1 MAYGELYRFVFDA
14 ANGPE
19 VTISVAKKDYTG
31 AVYRRAVGGS
41 ATLRR
46 ERSGCILGSSLAWS
60 AECLSEDEFAEL
72 YTSDPTLYLVSLLF
86 SGTEVWRGFVTPELY
101 SSPWVDAP
109 YDVTLTATDNLAE
122 LKNSTFKATGDIQ
135 VELLIISLLERTG
148 ISTPSAPEPEM
159 AYISSMKG
167 DRKHI
172 PSLTVNVDHLAGN
185 TCYDVLNSVLESLH
199 AVLYLDFAAESWVV
213 MRETD
218 VSAANVGFLTFGKL
232 DGMSD
237 LSANGSLAM
246 EIVPARKELTVSEEI
261 HAANVAKAFN
271 SSNVHTTGGTPK
283 WEESDYGA
291 AVRLTTVPPSQ
302 LSGTPESIDSV
313 AGVLFTSL
321 AAGRRYTLTFKAR
334 NTGFF
339 VGKTLLQ
346 WGLIIIGQNGSVS
359 RNIYFDTNGG
369 YSTSYPGSDYPND
382 TELTPEIAEYSF
394 SFVIPQKVG
403 AAGFTPSRGSFS
415 ARCMRKGDGSS
426 VWTAEAWLADVRLQ
440 VADFPDGLSTR
451 VVLDN
456 DARTEADGVALE
468 FGNDIASGRQNVI
481 RETKFISGAI
491 VTEQDFNT
499 FMAIDNA
506 LSVALPRLR
515 LSGVMFFKKPTWR
528 LPKFV
533 RTTHL
538 SADNLDYIV
547 EEYNFNLVTGDI
559 DISMISLPAAALAYK
574 EIKTTSDYKEIPSG
588 SSTSGASGASGTQ
601 GPQGEPGPKG
611 DKGEKGDKGDPGP
624 KGKSA
629 YEVAVDT
636 GYVGSESEWVESLQ
650 GEPGRPGPQGNPG
663 IPGESAYERA
673 VDAGFIGDEAAWL
686 ESLKGAPG
694 PAAGFATPTAD
705 AFYIAGGEPSAEVTA
720 SGPDTAKKFAF
731 RFGIPKASEVVDSQ
745 ARLRVRP
752 ILDINRGY
760 AEDDVE
766 INSLHVRH
774 PALSSDKYEAVLMV
788 YRRMNKRR
796 RYFYDGT
803 STKPVRLARKGWF
816 AALGDK
822 KITDHAAFTVA
833 GFNGGQGVVMGLAE
847 LRDFIVKRFM
857 TDNAHTKAQLWTR
870 NYAQWA
876 AESNVSRGFGST
888 HAARKKF
895 GIAVR
900 WVNPAFT
907 ALVDNTKPLSPTTM
921 ELTDS
926 NGNAVPRYI
935 YSDVAPLTVE
945 LQDKKDPSTGQQ
957 MKRASMWFGVSG

>member
-72 YTSDPTLYLVSLLF
+72 YTSDPTLYRVSLLF
-86 SGTEVWRGFVTPELY
+86 SGTTVWQGFITPELY
-101 SSPWVDAP
+101 SSPWVDTP

-135 VELLIISLLERTG
+135 VEWLIRDLLEITG
-148 ISTPSAPEPEM
+148 LSISSAQDMEV

-167 DRKHI
+167 DRKHLS
-172 PSLTVNVDHLAGN
+172 SLTVNVDHLAGE

-199 AVLYLDFAAESWVV
+199 AVLYLDYATESWVV

-218 VSAANVGFLTFGKL
+218 VSGANVGFLTFGKL
-232 DGMSD
+232 DGLSD
-237 LSANGSLAM
+237 LAANGSLAM

-271 SSNVHTTGGTPK
+271 SSNVQTTGGTPK

-346 WGLIIIGQNGSVS
+346 WGLIITGQNGSIS
-359 RNIYFDTNGG
+359 RAIYFDTNGG
-369 YSTSYPGSDYPND
+369 YSASYPGSDYPND

-403 AAGFTPSRGSFS
+403 SAGFTPSQGSFS

-426 VWTAEAWLADVRLQ
+426 VWTADAWLADVRLQ

-481 RETKFISGAI
+481 RETKFISDAI

-533 RTTHL
+533 RTTHV
-538 SADNLDYIV
+538 SADNLAYIV

-574 EIKTTSDYKEIPSG
+574 EIKTTSDKRIPSG
-588 SSTSGASGASGTQ
+588 SSTSGAASGSQ

-611 DKGEKGDKGDPGP
+611 DKGEKGDKGDTGPQGEVGATGPQGPQGVRGAIGPQGPQGP
-624 KGKSA
+624 KG
-629 YEVAVDT
+629 D
-636 GYVGSESEWVESLQ
+636 
-650 GEPGRPGPQGNPG
+650 PG
-663 IPGESAYERA
+663 A
-673 VDAGFIGDEAAWL
+673 
-686 ESLKGAPG
+686 
-694 PAAGFATPTAD
+694 AAGFAAPTAE
-705 AFYIAGGEPSAEVTA
+705 AFYIAGGDPTAEVTA

-731 RFGIPKASEVVDSQ
+731 KFWIPKASEVIDSQ

-752 ILDINRGY
+752 VLRISRGY
-760 AEDDVE
+760 TAEDIERNVLS
-766 INSLHVRH
+766 IKH

-822 KITDHAAFTVA
+822 KTTDHAAFTRA
-833 GFNGGQGVVMGLAE
+833 GSKGAEGVNMGLSE
-847 LRDFIVKRFM
+847 LREFIIKRFM
-857 TDNAHTKAQLWTR
+857 TDNAHTKAELWAR

-876 AESNVSRGFGST
+876 AESNISRGFSSA
-888 HAARKKF
+888 HDARKTF

-900 WVNPAFT
+900 YVNPSFT
-907 ALVDNTKPLSPTTM
+907 ALVDPAKPLSPTTM
-921 ELTDS
+921 ELIDKD
-926 NGNAVPRYI
+926 GNEVPRYI

-945 LQDKKDPSTGQQ
+945 LQDKKDPSTGLWL
-957 MKRASMWFGVSG
+957 KRASMWFGMSG

>member
-19 VTISVAKKDYTG
+19 VTISVAKKGYYGT
-31 AVYRRAVGGS
+31 VYRRAVGGS

-46 ERSGCILGSSLAWS
+46 ERSGCILGSSLEWS
-60 AECLSEDEFAEL
+60 AECLSQDEYAEL

-86 SGTEVWRGFVTPELY
+86 SDTEVWRGFVTPELY

-122 LKNSTFKATGDIQ
+122 LKNSTFEATGDIQ
-135 VELLIISLLERTG
+135 VGLLIISLLEKTG
-148 ISTPSAPEPEM
+148 ISMPSAQEPEM

-167 DRKHI
+167 DGKHI
-172 PSLTVNVDHLAGN
+172 SSLTVNVDHLAGD

-218 VSAANVGFLTFGKL
+218 VSSANVGFLTFGKL
-232 DGMSD
+232 DGLSD

-246 EIVPARKELTVSEEI
+246 EIVPARKELTVSEEV
-261 HAANVAKAFN
+261 HAANLAKAFN
-271 SSNVHTTGGTPK
+271 SSNVQTTGGTPK

-313 AGVLFTSL
+313 TGVLFTSL
-321 AAGRRYTLTFKAR
+321 AAGIRYTLTFKAR

-346 WGLIIIGQNGSVS
+346 WGLIIRGQNGSVS
-359 RNIYFDTNGG
+359 RAIYFDANGG
-369 YSTSYPGSDYPND
+369 YSASYPGSDYPND
-382 TELTPEIAEYSF
+382 TELTPEIAEYSL

-403 AAGFTPSRGSFS
+403 SAGFTPSQGSFS

-426 VWTAEAWLADVRLQ
+426 VWRAEAWLADVRLQ

-451 VVLDN
+451 VILDN

-481 RETKFISGAI
+481 RETKFISDAI

-533 RTTHL
+533 RTTHV
-538 SADNLDYIV
+538 SADNLAYIV
-547 EEYNFNLVTGDI
+547 EEYSFNLVTGDI

-574 EIKTTSDYKEIPSG
+574 EIKTTSDYKQIPSG

-624 KGKSA
+624 KGDKG
-629 YEVAVDT
+629 DT
-636 GYVGSESEWVESLQ
+636 GQ
-650 GEPGRPGPQGNPG
+650 KGEIGATGPQGPQGVRGAIGPQGPQGPKGDPG
-663 IPGESAYERA
+663 A
-673 VDAGFIGDEAAWL
+673 
-686 ESLKGAPG
+686 
-694 PAAGFATPTAD
+694 AAGFATPTAE
-705 AFYIAGGEPSAEVTA
+705 AFYIAGGDPTAEVSA

-731 RFGIPKASEVVDSQ
+731 KFWIPKASEVIDSQ
-745 ARLRVRP
+745 ARLHVRP
-752 ILDINRGY
+752 VLKIVRGLH
-760 AEDDVE
+760 EDVE
-766 INSLHVRH
+766 INSLLVRH

-788 YRRMNKRR
+788 YRRMNKRKT
-796 RYFYDGT
+796 GISQAIGHPT
-803 STKPVRLARKGWF
+803 IRLSRKGWF
-816 AALGDK
+816 VALGDK
-822 KITDHAAFTVA
+822 KITDHAAFTSA
-833 GFNGGQGVVMGLAE
+833 GFNGAQRVIMGLAD

-857 TDNAHTKAQLWTR
+857 TDNAHTKAELWTR

-876 AESNVSRGFGST
+876 AESNVRRGFDG
-888 HAARKKF
+888 AYKARKTF

-900 WVNPAFT
+900 YVNPAFT
-907 ALVDNTKPLSPTTM
+907 ALVDQTKPLSPTTM
-921 ELTDS
+921 ELTNTD
-926 NGNAVPRYI
+926 GVKVPRYI
-935 YSDVAPLTVE
+935 YSDVTPLTVE
-945 LQDKKDPSTGQQ
+945 LQNKGEAR
-957 MKRASMWFGVSG
+957 RASMWFGVSG

>member
-19 VTISVAKKDYTG
+19 VTISVAKRDYTG

-72 YTSDPTLYLVSLLF
+72 YTSDPTLYSVSLLF

-135 VELLIISLLERTG
+135 VEWLIRDLLEITRLS
-148 ISTPSAPEPEM
+148 IPSAQDVEV

-167 DRKHI
+167 DRKHLS
-172 PSLTVNVDHLAGN
+172 SLTVNVDHLAGE

-199 AVLYLDFAAESWVV
+199 AVLYLDYAAESWVV

-218 VSAANVGFLTFGKL
+218 VSGANVGFLTFGKL
-232 DGMSD
+232 DGLSD
-237 LSANGSLAM
+237 LAAKGSLAM

-346 WGLIIIGQNGSVS
+346 WGLIITGQNGSVS
-359 RNIYFDTNGG
+359 RQIYFDTNGG
-369 YSTSYPGSDYPND
+369 YSASYPGSDYPND

-403 AAGFTPSRGSFS
+403 SAGFTPSRGSFS

-481 RETKFISGAI
+481 RETEFISDAI
-491 VTEQDFNT
+491 VPEQDFNT

-533 RTTHL
+533 RTTHV

-574 EIKTTSDYKEIPSG
+574 EIKTTSDYKQIPSG
-588 SSTSGASGASGTQ
+588 SSTSGASSGTQ
-601 GPQGEPGPKG
+601 GPQGDPGPKG

-624 KGKSA
+624 KGDKG
-629 YEVAVDT
+629 DT
-636 GYVGSESEWVESLQ
+636 GQ
-650 GEPGRPGPQGNPG
+650 KGEIGATGPQGPQG
-663 IPGESAYERA
+663 VRGAIGPQGPQ
-673 VDAGFIGDEAAWL
+673 GPIGDP
-686 ESLKGAPG
+686 GA
-694 PAAGFATPTAD
+694 AAGFATPTAE
-705 AFYIAGGEPSAEVTA
+705 AFFIAGGDPSAEVTA

-731 RFGIPKASEVVDSQ
+731 RFGIPKASEVIDSQ

-752 ILDINRGY
+752 VLRVVRGY
-760 AEDDVE
+760 TEDVE
-766 INSLHVRH
+766 INSLSVRH

-788 YRRMNKRR
+788 YRRLNKRKTGISQ
-796 RYFYDGT
+796 DIGNPT
-803 STKPVRLARKGWF
+803 IRLARKGWF

-833 GFNGGQGVVMGLAE
+833 GFNGAQGVVMKISE

-857 TDNAHTKAQLWTR
+857 TDNAHTKAELWTR

-876 AESNVSRGFGST
+876 AENNILRGFGSN

-900 WVNPAFT
+900 WINPAFT
-907 ALVDNTKPLSPTTM
+907 ALVDPTKPLAPTTM
-921 ELTDS
+921 ELIDS
-926 NGNAVPRYI
+926 KGNAVPRYI
-935 YSDVAPLTVE
+935 YSDVAPLTVD
-945 LQDKKDPSTGQQ
+945 LQSKKDPDTGQE
-957 MKRASMWFGVSG
+957 MKRSKMCFGVAE

>member
-1 MAYGELYRFVFDA
+1 MAYGEFYRFVFDA

-72 YTSDPTLYLVSLLF
+72 YTSDPTLYRVSLLF
-86 SGTEVWRGFVTPELY
+86 SGTTVWQGFITPELY
-101 SSPWVDAP
+101 SSPWVDTP

-135 VELLIISLLERTG
+135 VEWLIRDLLEITG
-148 ISTPSAPEPEM
+148 LSISSAQDMEV

-167 DRKHI
+167 DRKHLS
-172 PSLTVNVDHLAGN
+172 SLTVNVDHLAGE

-199 AVLYLDFAAESWVV
+199 AVLYLDYATESWVV

-218 VSAANVGFLTFGKL
+218 VSGANVGFLTFGKL
-232 DGMSD
+232 DGLSD
-237 LSANGSLAM
+237 LAANGSLAM

-271 SSNVHTTGGTPK
+271 SSNVQTTGGTPK

-346 WGLIIIGQNGSVS
+346 WGLIITGQNGSVS
-359 RNIYFDTNGG
+359 RQIYFDTNGG
-369 YSTSYPGSDYPND
+369 YSASYPGSDYPND

-481 RETKFISGAI
+481 RETEFISDAI
-491 VTEQDFNT
+491 VPEQDFNT

-528 LPKFV
+528 LPKFI
-533 RTTHL
+533 RTTHV

-547 EEYNFNLVTGDI
+547 EEYNFNLLTGDI

-574 EIKTTSDYKEIPSG
+574 EIKTTSDYKQIPSG
-588 SSTSGASGASGTQ
+588 SSTSGAASGTQ

-624 KGKSA
+624 KGDKG
-629 YEVAVDT
+629 DT
-636 GYVGSESEWVESLQ
+636 GQ
-650 GEPGRPGPQGNPG
+650 KGEIGATGPQGPQG
-663 IPGESAYERA
+663 VRGAIGPQGPQ
-673 VDAGFIGDEAAWL
+673 GPIGDP
-686 ESLKGAPG
+686 GA
-694 PAAGFATPTAD
+694 AAGFATPTAE
-705 AFYIAGGEPSAEVTA
+705 AFFIAGGDPTAEVTA

-731 RFGIPKASEVVDSQ
+731 KFWIPKASEVIDTQ
-745 ARLRVRP
+745 ARLIARP
-752 ILDINRGY
+752 KLYINRGVIEEEQQSIKSIVVY
-760 AEDDVE
+760 
-766 INSLHVRH
+766 H
-774 PALSSDKYEAVLMV
+774 PLLASDKYEAVLMV
-788 YRRMNKRR
+788 YRRLNKKRTGVTNLGFKLR
-796 RYFYDGT
+796 MG
-803 STKPVRLARKGWF
+803 KKGWF

-822 KITDHAAFTVA
+822 RITDHAAFAVA
-833 GFNGGQGVVMGLAE
+833 GGLSSGR
-847 LRDFIVKRFM
+847 LRMRYDDIRDFIVKRFM
-857 TDNAHTKAQLWTR
+857 TDNAHTKAELWTR

-876 AESNVSRGFGST
+876 AESNVLRGFGHA

-900 WVNPAFT
+900 WINPAFT
-907 ALVDNTKPLSPTTM
+907 ALVDPTKPLSPTTM
-921 ELTDS
+921 ELTD
-926 NGNAVPRYI
+926 NKGNAVPRYI
-935 YSDVAPLTVE
+935 YSDVAPLTVD
-945 LQDKKDPSTGQQ
+945 LQDKKDPSTGQE
-957 MKRASMWFGVSG
+957 MKRSKMCFGVSE

>member
-19 VTISVAKKDYTG
+19 VTISVAKRDYTG

-72 YTSDPTLYLVSLLF
+72 YTSDPTLYSVSLLF

-135 VELLIISLLERTG
+135 VEWLIRDLLEITRLS
-148 ISTPSAPEPEM
+148 IPSAQDVEVT
-159 AYISSMKG
+159 YISSMKG
-167 DRKHI
+167 DRKHLS
-172 PSLTVNVDHLAGN
+172 SLTVNVDHLAGE

-199 AVLYLDFAAESWVV
+199 AVLYLDYAAESWVV

-218 VSAANVGFLTFGKL
+218 VSGANVGFLTFGKL
-232 DGMSD
+232 DGLSD
-237 LSANGSLAM
+237 LAANGSLAM

-261 HAANVAKAFN
+261 LAANVAKAFN

-346 WGLIIIGQNGSVS
+346 WGLLITGQNGSVS
-359 RNIYFDTNGG
+359 RYIYIDTNGG
-369 YSTSYPGSDYPND
+369 YSASYPGSDYPND

-403 AAGFTPSRGSFS
+403 SAGFTPSRGSFS

-481 RETKFISGAI
+481 RETEFISDAI
-491 VTEQDFNT
+491 VPEQDFNT

-533 RTTHL
+533 RTTHV

-574 EIKTTSDYKEIPSG
+574 EIKTTSDYKQIPSG
-588 SSTSGASGASGTQ
+588 SSTSGASSGTQ
-601 GPQGEPGPKG
+601 GPQGDPGPKG

-624 KGKSA
+624 KGDKG
-629 YEVAVDT
+629 DT
-636 GYVGSESEWVESLQ
+636 GQ
-650 GEPGRPGPQGNPG
+650 KGEIGATGPQGPQG
-663 IPGESAYERA
+663 VRGAIGPQGPQGS
-673 VDAGFIGDEAAWL
+673 IGDP
-686 ESLKGAPG
+686 GA
-694 PAAGFATPTAD
+694 AAGFATPTAE
-705 AFYIAGGEPSAEVTA
+705 AFFIAGGDPSAEVTA

-731 RFGIPKASEVVDSQ
+731 KFWIPKASEVIDSQ

-752 ILDINRGY
+752 VLRVVRGY
-760 AEDDVE
+760 TEDVE
-766 INSLHVRH
+766 INSLSVRH

-788 YRRMNKRR
+788 YRRLNKRKTAISQAI
-796 RYFYDGT
+796 GNPT
-803 STKPVRLARKGWF
+803 MRLARKGWF

-833 GFNGGQGVVMGLAE
+833 GFNGAQGVVMKISE

-857 TDNAHTKAQLWTR
+857 TDNAHTKAELWTR

-876 AESNVSRGFGST
+876 AESNVSRGFGSR
-888 HAARKKF
+888 HAARKTF

-900 WVNPAFT
+900 YVNPSFT
-907 ALVDNTKPLSPTTM
+907 ALVDPAKPLSPTTM
-921 ELTDS
+921 ELT
-926 NGNAVPRYI
+926 NTAGEKVPRYI
-935 YSDVAPLTVE
+935 YSDVAPLTVD
-945 LQDKKDPSTGQQ
+945 LQSKKDPSTDQE
-957 MKRASMWFGVSG
+957 MKRSKMCFGVSE

>member
-72 YTSDPTLYLVSLLF
+72 YTSDPTLYRVSLLF
-86 SGTEVWRGFVTPELY
+86 SGTTVWQGFITPELY
-101 SSPWVDAP
+101 SSPWVDTP

-135 VELLIISLLERTG
+135 VEWLIRDLLEITG
-148 ISTPSAPEPEM
+148 LSISSAQDMEV

-167 DRKHI
+167 DRKHLS
-172 PSLTVNVDHLAGN
+172 SLTVNVDHLAGE
-185 TCYDVLNSVLESLH
+185 TCYDVLNSVLESLN
-199 AVLYLDFAAESWVV
+199 AVLYLDYATESWVV

-218 VSAANVGFLTFGKL
+218 VSGANVGFLTFGKL
-232 DGMSD
+232 DGLSD
-237 LSANGSLAM
+237 LAANGSLAM

-271 SSNVHTTGGTPK
+271 SSNVQTTGGTPK

-346 WGLIIIGQNGSVS
+346 WGLIITGQNGSVS
-359 RNIYFDTNGG
+359 RAIYFDTNGG
-369 YSTSYPGSDYPND
+369 YSASYPGSDYPND

-403 AAGFTPSRGSFS
+403 SAGFTPSQGSFS

-426 VWTAEAWLADVRLQ
+426 VWTADAWLADVRLQ

-481 RETKFISGAI
+481 RETKFISDAI

-533 RTTHL
+533 RTTHV
-538 SADNLDYIV
+538 SADNLAYIV

-559 DISMISLPAAALAYK
+559 DISMISLPAAALTYK
-574 EIKTTSDYKEIPSG
+574 EIKTTSDYKQIPSG
-588 SSTSGASGASGTQ
+588 SSTSGAASGTQ
-601 GPQGEPGPKG
+601 GPQGDPGPKG
-611 DKGEKGDKGDPGP
+611 DPG
-624 KGKSA
+624 A
-629 YEVAVDT
+629 
-636 GYVGSESEWVESLQ
+636 
-650 GEPGRPGPQGNPG
+650 
-663 IPGESAYERA
+663 
-673 VDAGFIGDEAAWL
+673 
-686 ESLKGAPG
+686 
-694 PAAGFATPTAD
+694 AAGFATPTAE
-705 AFYIAGGEPSAEVTA
+705 AFFIAGGEPSAEVTA

-731 RFGIPKASEVVDSQ
+731 KFWIPKASEVIDTQ
-745 ARLRVRP
+745 ARLIARP
-752 ILDINRGY
+752 KLYIARG
-760 AEDDVE
+760 E
-766 INSLHVRH
+766 IEEEQQSIKSIVVYH
-774 PALSSDKYEAVLMV
+774 PLLASDKYEAVLMV
-788 YRRMNKRR
+788 YRRLNKKRTGVTNLGGKLR
-796 RYFYDGT
+796 MG
-803 STKPVRLARKGWF
+803 KKGWF

-822 KITDHAAFTVA
+822 RITDHAAFAVA
-833 GFNGGQGVVMGLAE
+833 GGLSSGR
-847 LRDFIVKRFM
+847 LRMKYDDIRDFIVKRFM
-857 TDNAHTKAQLWTR
+857 EDSNHTKAELWSR
-870 NYAQWA
+870 NYTQWA
-876 AESNVSRGFGST
+876 AESNVRRGFGG
-888 HAARKKF
+888 AYKARKTF

-900 WVNPAFT
+900 YVNPAFT
-907 ALVDNTKPLSPTTM
+907 ALVDQTKPLSPTTM

-926 NGNAVPRYI
+926 NGNNVPRYI

-945 LQDKKDPSTGQQ
+945 LQNKGAAR
-957 MKRASMWFGVSG
+957 RASMWFGVSG

>member
-72 YTSDPTLYLVSLLF
+72 YTSDPTLYRVSLLF

-101 SSPWVDAP
+101 SSPWVDTP

-135 VELLIISLLERTG
+135 IEWLIRDLLEITG
-148 ISTPSAPEPEM
+148 ISISPAQDM
-159 AYISSMKG
+159 DVAYISSMKG

-172 PSLTVNVDHLAGN
+172 SDLTVNVDHLAGE

-199 AVLYLDFAAESWVV
+199 AVLYLDYATESWVV

-218 VSAANVGFLTFGKL
+218 VSGANVGFLTFGKL
-232 DGMSD
+232 DGLSD
-237 LSANGSLAM
+237 LAANGSLAM

-261 HAANVAKAFN
+261 HAANVAKTFN
-271 SSNVHTTGGTPK
+271 SSNVQTTGGTPK

-346 WGLIIIGQNGSVS
+346 WGLIITGQNGSVS
-359 RNIYFDTNGG
+359 QKLYFDANGG
-369 YSTSYPGSDYPND
+369 YSASYPGSDYPND

-403 AAGFTPSRGSFS
+403 SAGFTPSQGSFS

-426 VWTAEAWLADVRLQ
+426 VWTADAWLADVRLQ

-451 VVLDN
+451 VVLEN
-456 DARTEADGVALE
+456 DARTAADGVELA
-468 FGNDIASGRQNVI
+468 FGGDMAFGRQNVI
-481 RETKFISGAI
+481 RETKFLSGAI

-533 RTTHL
+533 RTAHV

-547 EEYNFNLVTGDI
+547 EEYSFNLVTGDI
-559 DISMISLPAAALAYK
+559 DISMISLPAAALTYK
-574 EIKTTSDYKEIPSG
+574 EIKTTSDYKQIPSG
-588 SSTSGASGASGTQ
+588 SSTSGAASGTQ
-601 GPQGEPGPKG
+601 GPQGDPGPKG

-624 KGKSA
+624 KG
-629 YEVAVDT
+629 DT
-636 GYVGSESEWVESLQ
+636 
-650 GEPGRPGPQGNPG
+650 GPQGPQG
-663 IPGESAYERA
+663 VRGA
-673 VDAGFIGDEAAWL
+673 IGPQGPQG
-686 ESLKGAPG
+686 LKGDPG
-694 PAAGFATPTAD
+694 AAAGFATPTAE
-705 AFYIAGGEPSAEVTA
+705 AFFIAGGEPSAEVTA

-731 RFGIPKASEVVDSQ
+731 KFWIPKASEVIDSQ
-745 ARLRVRP
+745 ARLIARP
-752 ILDINRGY
+752 KLYIARG
-760 AEDDVE
+760 E
-766 INSLHVRH
+766 IEEEQQSIKSIVVYH
-774 PALSSDKYEAVLMV
+774 PLLASDKYEAVLMV
-788 YRRMNKRR
+788 YRRLNKKRTGVTNLGGKLR
-796 RYFYDGT
+796 MG
-803 STKPVRLARKGWF
+803 KKGWF

-822 KITDHAAFTVA
+822 RITDHAAFAVA
-833 GFNGGQGVVMGLAE
+833 GGLSSGR
-847 LRDFIVKRFM
+847 LRMKYDDIRDFIVKRFM
-857 TDNAHTKAQLWTR
+857 EDSNHTKAELWAR

-876 AESNVSRGFGST
+876 AESNVRRGFDN
-888 HAARKKF
+888 AYKARKKF

-900 WVNPAFT
+900 YVNPAFT
-907 ALVDNTKPLSPTTM
+907 ALVDQTKPLSPTTM
-921 ELTDS
+921 ELTD
-926 NGNAVPRYI
+926 NKGNAVPRYI

-945 LQDKKDPSTGQQ
+945 LQDKKDPSTGLW

>member
-19 VTISVAKKDYTG
+19 VTISVAKKYYTG

-72 YTSDPTLYLVSLLF
+72 YTSDPTLYSVSLLF

-135 VELLIISLLERTG
+135 VEWLIRDLLEITG
-148 ISTPSAPEPEM
+148 LFIPYAQDLDM

-167 DRKHI
+167 DRKHLS
-172 PSLTVNVDHLAGN
+172 SLTVNVDHLAGE

-199 AVLYLDFAAESWVV
+199 AVLYLDYATESWVV

-218 VSAANVGFLTFGKL
+218 VSGANVGFLTFGKL
-232 DGMSD
+232 DGLSD
-237 LSANGSLAM
+237 LAANGSLAM

-271 SSNVHTTGGTPK
+271 SSNVYTTGGTPK

-313 AGVLFTSL
+313 AGVLFMSL

-346 WGLIIIGQNGSVS
+346 WGLIITGQNGSVS
-359 RNIYFDTNGG
+359 RQIYFDTNGG
-369 YSTSYPGSDYPND
+369 YSASYPGSDYPND

-403 AAGFTPSRGSFS
+403 AADFTPSRGSFS

-481 RETKFISGAI
+481 RETEFISDAI
-491 VTEQDFNT
+491 VPEQDFNT

-533 RTTHL
+533 RTTHV

-547 EEYNFNLVTGDI
+547 EEYNFNLLTGDI

-574 EIKTTSDYKEIPSG
+574 EIKTTSDYKQIPSG
-588 SSTSGASGASGTQ
+588 SSTSGASSGTQ
-601 GPQGEPGPKG
+601 GPQGDPGPKG

-624 KGKSA
+624 KGDKG
-629 YEVAVDT
+629 EKGDKGDPGPKGDKGDT
-636 GYVGSESEWVESLQ
+636 GQ
-650 GEPGRPGPQGNPG
+650 KGEIGATGPQGPQG
-663 IPGESAYERA
+663 VRGAIGPQGPQ
-673 VDAGFIGDEAAWL
+673 GPIGD
-686 ESLKGAPG
+686 PG

-705 AFYIAGGEPSAEVTA
+705 AFFIAGGEPSAEVTA
-720 SGPDTAKKFAF
+720 SGPNTAKKFAF
-731 RFGIPKASEVVDSQ
+731 RFGIPKASEVIDSQ

-752 ILDINRGY
+752 ILRIVRGFH
-760 AEDDVE
+760 EDVE
-766 INSLHVRH
+766 INSLLVRH

-788 YRRMNKRR
+788 YRRMNKRKN
-796 RYFYDGT
+796 GISQAIGNPT
-803 STKPVRLARKGWF
+803 MRLSRKGWF
-816 AALGDK
+816 VALGDK
-822 KITDHAAFTVA
+822 KITDHAAFTSA
-833 GFNGGQGVVMGLAE
+833 GFNGAKRVIMLLPE

-857 TDNAHTKAQLWTR
+857 TDNAHTKAELWTR

-876 AESNVSRGFGST
+876 AEINVSRGFGSAY
-888 HAARKKF
+888 AARKKF

-907 ALVDNTKPLSPTTM
+907 ALVDPAKPLSPTTM
-921 ELTDS
+921 ELVDS

-945 LQDKKDPSTGQQ
+945 LQDKKDPDTSQD
-957 MKRASMWFGVSG
+957 MKRSKMCFGVSE

>member
-19 VTISVAKKDYTG
+19 VTISVAKKYYTG

-72 YTSDPTLYLVSLLF
+72 YTSDPTLYRVSLLF
-86 SGTEVWRGFVTPELY
+86 SGTTVWQGFITPELY
-101 SSPWVDAP
+101 SSPWVDTP

-135 VELLIISLLERTG
+135 VEWLIRDLLEITG
-148 ISTPSAPEPEM
+148 LSISSAQDLDM

-167 DRKHI
+167 DRKHLS
-172 PSLTVNVDHLAGN
+172 SLTVNVDHLAGE

-199 AVLYLDFAAESWVV
+199 AVLYLDYAAESWVV

-218 VSAANVGFLTFGKL
+218 VSGANVGFLTFGKL
-232 DGMSD
+232 DGLSD
-237 LSANGSLAM
+237 LAANGSLAM

-271 SSNVHTTGGTPK
+271 SSNVQTTGGTPK

-346 WGLIIIGQNGSVS
+346 WGLIITGQNGSVS
-359 RNIYFDTNGG
+359 RQIYFDTNGG
-369 YSTSYPGSDYPND
+369 YSASYPGSDYPND

-481 RETKFISGAI
+481 RETEFISDAI
-491 VTEQDFNT
+491 VPEQDFNT

-533 RTTHL
+533 RTTHV

-547 EEYNFNLVTGDI
+547 EEYNFNLLTGDI

-574 EIKTTSDYKEIPSG
+574 EIKTTSDYKQIPSG
-588 SSTSGASGASGTQ
+588 SSTSGASSGTQ
-601 GPQGEPGPKG
+601 GPQGDPGPKG

-624 KGKSA
+624 KGDKG
-629 YEVAVDT
+629 EKGDKGDPGPKGDKGDT
-636 GYVGSESEWVESLQ
+636 GQ
-650 GEPGRPGPQGNPG
+650 KGEIGATGPQGPQG
-663 IPGESAYERA
+663 VRGAIGPQGPQGS
-673 VDAGFIGDEAAWL
+673 IGDP
-686 ESLKGAPG
+686 GA
-694 PAAGFATPTAD
+694 AAGFATPTAE
-705 AFYIAGGEPSAEVTA
+705 AFFIAGGDPSAEVTA

-731 RFGIPKASEVVDSQ
+731 RFGIPKASEVIDSQ

-752 ILDINRGY
+752 VLRIVRGFH
-760 AEDDVE
+760 EDVE
-766 INSLHVRH
+766 INSLLVRH

-788 YRRMNKRR
+788 YRRMNKRKN
-796 RYFYDGT
+796 GISQAIGNPT
-803 STKPVRLARKGWF
+803 MRLSRKGWF
-816 AALGDK
+816 VALGDK

-833 GFNGGQGVVMGLAE
+833 GFNGAQRVIMGLAK

-857 TDNAHTKAQLWTR
+857 TDNAHTKAELWTR

-876 AESNVSRGFGST
+876 AENNILRGFGSH

-900 WVNPAFT
+900 WINPAFT
-907 ALVDNTKPLSPTTM
+907 ALVDPTKPLSPTTM
-921 ELTDS
+921 ELIDS
-926 NGNAVPRYI
+926 KGKAVPRYI

-945 LQDKKDPSTGQQ
+945 LQDKKDPDTGQE
-957 MKRASMWFGVSG
+957 MKRSKMCFGVAE

>member
-19 VTISVAKKDYTG
+19 VTISVAKKDYAG

-72 YTSDPTLYLVSLLF
+72 YTSDPTLYRVSLLF

-122 LKNSTFKATGDIQ
+122 LKNSTFKATGDIR
-135 VELLIISLLERTG
+135 VEWLIRDLLEITRLS
-148 ISTPSAPEPEM
+148 ISSAQDMEV

-167 DRKHI
+167 DRKHLS
-172 PSLTVNVDHLAGN
+172 SLTVNVDHLAGE

-199 AVLYLDFAAESWVV
+199 AVLYLDYAAESWVV

-218 VSAANVGFLTFGKL
+218 VSGANVGFLTFGKL
-232 DGMSD
+232 DGLSD
-237 LSANGSLAM
+237 LAANGSLAM

-271 SSNVHTTGGTPK
+271 SSNVQTTGGTPK

-291 AVRLTTVPPSQ
+291 AVRLTTVPPST

-313 AGVLFTSL
+313 AGQLFTSL

-346 WGLIIIGQNGSVS
+346 WGLIITGQNGSVS
-359 RNIYFDTNGG
+359 RAIYFDTNGG
-369 YSTSYPGSDYPND
+369 YSASYPGSDYPND

-426 VWTAEAWLADVRLQ
+426 VWTADAWLADVRLQ

-451 VVLDN
+451 VILDN

-468 FGNDIASGRQNVI
+468 FGNDMASGRQNVI
-481 RETKFISGAI
+481 RETEFISGAI
-491 VTEQDFNT
+491 VTEQDFNA

-533 RTTHL
+533 RTTHV

-547 EEYNFNLVTGDI
+547 EEYKFNLVTGDI
-559 DISMISLPAAALAYK
+559 DISMLSLPAVSLSYT
-574 EIKTTSDYKEIPSG
+574 ELTTSNVYGQSSGGSGG
-588 SSTSGASGASGTQ
+588 SSSGPGGSG
-601 GPQGEPGPKG
+601 
-611 DKGEKGDKGDPGP
+611 
-624 KGKSA
+624 
-629 YEVAVDT
+629 
-636 GYVGSESEWVESLQ
+636 GS
-650 GEPGRPGPQGNPG
+650 
-663 IPGESAYERA
+663 
-673 VDAGFIGDEAAWL
+673 
-686 ESLKGAPG
+686 GAPG
-694 PAAGFATPTAD
+694 AAAGFDTPDATATAVDGTTPTAK
-705 AFYIAGGEPSAEVTA
+705 VTA
-720 SGPDTAKKFAF
+720 SGPDTAKKFSF
-731 RFGIPKASEVVDSQ
+731 VFGIPKASDVFDSQ

-752 ILDINRGY
+752 VLKVFRGY
-760 AEDDVE
+760 TTEEVE
-766 INSLHVRH
+766 INSLSVKH

-788 YRRMNKRR
+788 YRRLNKRKTGISQAIGG
-796 RYFYDGT
+796 GT
-803 STKPVRLARKGWF
+803 LRMGRKGWF
-816 AALGDK
+816 VALGDK
-822 KITDHAAFTVA
+822 GVTDHAAFTVQ
-833 GFNGGQGVVMGLAE
+833 GFVRGQGVIMRLAE

-857 TDNAHTKAQLWTR
+857 EDSAHTKAELWGR
-870 NYAQWA
+870 NYIQWA
-876 AESNVSRGFGST
+876 AESNARRGFGSAYKT
-888 HAARKKF
+888 RKKF

-900 WVNPAFT
+900 YVNPAFT
-907 ALVDNTKPLSPTTM
+907 ALVDQTKPLSPTTM
-921 ELTDS
+921 ELT
-926 NGNAVPRYI
+926 NTAGEKVPRYI

-945 LQDKKDPSTGQQ
+945 LQNKGAAQ
-957 MKRASMWFGVSG
+957 RASMWFGVSG

>member
-1 MAYGELYRFVFDA
+1 MIMAYGELYRFVFDA

-19 VTISVAKKDYTG
+19 VTISVAKKYYTG

-72 YTSDPTLYLVSLLF
+72 YTSDPTLYSVSLLF

-135 VELLIISLLERTG
+135 VEWLIRDLLEITG
-148 ISTPSAPEPEM
+148 LFIPYAQDLDM

-167 DRKHI
+167 DRKHLS
-172 PSLTVNVDHLAGN
+172 SLTVNVDHLAGE

-199 AVLYLDFAAESWVV
+199 AVLYLDYAAESWVV

-218 VSAANVGFLTFGKL
+218 VSGANVGFLTFGKL
-232 DGMSD
+232 DGLSD
-237 LSANGSLAM
+237 LAANGSLAM

-346 WGLIIIGQNGSVS
+346 WGLIITGQNGSVS
-359 RNIYFDTNGG
+359 RQIYFDTNGG
-369 YSTSYPGSDYPND
+369 YSASYPGSDYPND

-481 RETKFISGAI
+481 RETEFISDAI
-491 VTEQDFNT
+491 VPEQDFNT

-533 RTTHL
+533 RTTHV

-547 EEYNFNLVTGDI
+547 EEYNFNLLTGDI

-574 EIKTTSDYKEIPSG
+574 EIKTTSDYKQIPSG
-588 SSTSGASGASGTQ
+588 SSTSGASSGTQ
-601 GPQGEPGPKG
+601 GPQGDPGPKG

-624 KGKSA
+624 KGDKG
-629 YEVAVDT
+629 DT
-636 GYVGSESEWVESLQ
+636 GQ
-650 GEPGRPGPQGNPG
+650 KGEIGATGPQGPQG
-663 IPGESAYERA
+663 VRGAIGPQGPQ
-673 VDAGFIGDEAAWL
+673 GPIGDP
-686 ESLKGAPG
+686 GA
-694 PAAGFATPTAD
+694 AAGFATPTAE
-705 AFYIAGGEPSAEVTA
+705 AFFIAGGDPSAEVTA

-731 RFGIPKASEVVDSQ
+731 KFWIPKASEVIDSQ

-752 ILDINRGY
+752 ILRIVRGFH
-760 AEDDVE
+760 EDVE
-766 INSLHVRH
+766 INSLLVWH

-788 YRRMNKRR
+788 YRRLNKRKTGISQ
-796 RYFYDGT
+796 DIGNPT
-803 STKPVRLARKGWF
+803 IRLARKGWF

-822 KITDHAAFTVA
+822 KITDHAAFTAA
-833 GFNGGQGVVMGLAE
+833 GFNGAKGVIMLLSE

-857 TDNAHTKAQLWTR
+857 TDNAHTKAELWGR

-876 AESNVSRGFGST
+876 AESNILRGFGSV

-907 ALVDNTKPLSPTTM
+907 ALVDPTKPLSPTTM
-921 ELTDS
+921 ELT
-926 NGNAVPRYI
+926 NTAGEKVPRYI
-935 YSDVAPLTVE
+935 YSDVAPLTVD
-945 LQDKKDPSTGQQ
+945 LQDKKDPSTGQE
-957 MKRASMWFGVSG
+957 MKRSKMCFGVSE

>member
-19 VTISVAKKDYTG
+19 VTISVAKKDYIG
-31 AVYRRAVGGS
+31 EVYRRAVGGS

-72 YTSDPTLYLVSLLF
+72 YTSDPTLYRVSLRF
-86 SGTEVWRGFVTPELY
+86 SGITVWQGFITPELY
-101 SSPWVDAP
+101 SSPWVDTP

-135 VELLIISLLERTG
+135 VEWLIRDLLEITG
-148 ISTPSAPEPEM
+148 ISISSAQDMEV

-167 DRKHI
+167 DRKHLS
-172 PSLTVNVDHLAGN
+172 SLTVNVDHLAGE
-185 TCYDVLNSVLESLH
+185 TCYDVLNSVLESVH
-199 AVLYLDFAAESWVV
+199 AVLYLDYAAESWVV

-218 VSAANVGFLTFGKL
+218 VGSANVGFLTFGKL
-232 DGMSD
+232 DGLSD
-237 LSANGSLAM
+237 LAANGSLAM

-283 WEESDYGA
+283 WEDSDYGA

-339 VGKTLLQ
+339 VGKTVLQ
-346 WGLIIIGQNGSVS
+346 WGLIITGQNGSVS
-359 RNIYFDTNGG
+359 RAIYFDTNGG
-369 YSTSYPGSDYPND
+369 YSASYPGSDYPND

-403 AAGFTPSRGSFS
+403 SAGFTPSQGSFS
-415 ARCMRKGDGSS
+415 ARCMRNGDGSS

-451 VVLDN
+451 VILDN

-481 RETKFISGAI
+481 REMKFISDAI

-533 RTTHL
+533 RTTHV
-538 SADNLDYIV
+538 SADNLAYIV
-547 EEYNFNLVTGDI
+547 EEYSFNLVTGDI

-574 EIKTTSDYKEIPSG
+574 EIKTTSDYKQIPSG
-588 SSTSGASGASGTQ
+588 SSTSGAASGTQ

-624 KGKSA
+624 KGDKG
-629 YEVAVDT
+629 DT
-636 GYVGSESEWVESLQ
+636 GQ
-650 GEPGRPGPQGNPG
+650 KGEIGDTGPQGVRG
-663 IPGESAYERA
+663 A
-673 VDAGFIGDEAAWL
+673 IGPQGPQG
-686 ESLKGAPG
+686 LKGDPG
-694 PAAGFATPTAD
+694 AAAGFATPTAE
-705 AFYIAGGEPSAEVTA
+705 AFYIAGGDPSAEVTA

-731 RFGIPKASEVVDSQ
+731 KFWIPKASEVIDSQ
-745 ARLRVRP
+745 ARLIVRP
-752 ILDINRGY
+752 NLYIARGNDPEEQNIKTIVVYHPLLTSNR
-760 AEDDVE
+760 
-766 INSLHVRH
+766 
-774 PALSSDKYEAVLMV
+774 YEAVLMV
-788 YRRMNKRR
+788 YRRMNKKKTGISQAIGG
-796 RYFYDGT
+796 GT
-803 STKPVRLARKGWF
+803 LRMGKKGWF

-822 KITDHAAFTVA
+822 RITDHAAFTVA
-833 GFNGGQGVVMGLAE
+833 GGLSSGR
-847 LRDFIVKRFM
+847 LRMRYDDIRDFIVKRFM
-857 TDNAHTKAQLWTR
+857 EDSAHTKIELWGR

-876 AESNVSRGFGST
+876 AESNVRRGFGN
-888 HAARKKF
+888 AYKARKKF

-900 WVNPAFT
+900 YVNPAFT
-907 ALVDNTKPLSPTTM
+907 ALVDQTKPLSPTTM
-921 ELTDS
+921 ELIDKK
-926 NGNAVPRYI
+926 GNAVPRYI

-945 LQDKKDPSTGQQ
+945 LQDKKDPSTGLGL
-957 MKRASMWFGVSG
+957 KRASMWFGVSG

>member
-31 AVYRRAVGGS
+31 AVSSRAVGGS

-60 AECLSEDEFAEL
+60 AECLSADEFAEL
-72 YTSDPTLYLVSLLF
+72 YTSDPTLYRVWLRF
-86 SGTEVWRGFVTPELY
+86 SGTTVWQGFITPELY
-101 SSPWVDAP
+101 SSPWVDTP

-135 VELLIISLLERTG
+135 VEWLIRDLLEITG
-148 ISTPSAPEPEM
+148 GNISSAQDM
-159 AYISSMKG
+159 DVAYISSMKG
-167 DRKHI
+167 DRKHLS
-172 PSLTVNVDHLAGN
+172 SLTVNVDHLAGE

-199 AVLYLDFAAESWVV
+199 AVLYLDYEAESWVV

-218 VSAANVGFLTFGKL
+218 VSGANVGFLTFGKL
-232 DGMSD
+232 DGLSD
-237 LSANGSLAM
+237 LAANGSLAM

-261 HAANVAKAFN
+261 LAANVAKAFN
-271 SSNVHTTGGTPK
+271 SSNVQTTGGTPK

-346 WGLIIIGQNGSVS
+346 WGLIITGQNGSVS

-481 RETKFISGAI
+481 RETEFISDAI
-491 VTEQDFNT
+491 VPEQDFNT

-533 RTTHL
+533 RTTHV
-538 SADNLDYIV
+538 SADNLAYIV
-547 EEYNFNLVTGDI
+547 EEYSFNLVTGDI

-574 EIKTTSDYKEIPSG
+574 EIKTTSDYKQIPSG
-588 SSTSGASGASGTQ
+588 SSTSGASSGTQ

-611 DKGEKGDKGDPGP
+611 DKGEKGDKGDPGSP
-624 KGKSA
+624 GIPGKSA

-650 GEPGRPGPQGNPG
+650 GEPGRPGTPG
-663 IPGESAYERA
+663 RPGVPGQSAYEMA
-673 VDAGFIGDEAAWL
+673 VAAGFTGDEAAWL

-694 PAAGFATPTAD
+694 PAAGFATPTAE

-731 RFGIPKASEVVDSQ
+731 RFGIPKATEVIDTN

-752 ILDINRGY
+752 VLRVVRGY
-760 AEDDVE
+760 TEDVE
-766 INSLHVRH
+766 INSLSVRH

-788 YRRMNKRR
+788 YRRLNKRKT
-796 RYFYDGT
+796 GISQAIGNPT
-803 STKPVRLARKGWF
+803 MRLARKGWF

-833 GFNGGQGVVMGLAE
+833 GFSGAQGVVMNISE

-857 TDNAHTKAQLWTR
+857 TDNAHTKAELWGR
-870 NYAQWA
+870 NYTQWA
-876 AESNVSRGFGST
+876 AESNVSRGFGSA
-888 HAARKKF
+888 HAARKTF

-945 LQDKKDPSTGQQ
+945 LQDKGEA
-957 MKRASMWFGVSG
+957 KRASMWFGVSG

>member
-1 MAYGELYRFVFDA
+1 MASYGELYRFVFDA

-72 YTSDPTLYLVSLLF
+72 YTSDPTLYRVSLLF
-86 SGTEVWRGFVTPELY
+86 SGTTVWQGFITPELY
-101 SSPWVDAP
+101 SSPWVDTP

-135 VELLIISLLERTG
+135 VEWLIRDLLEITG
-148 ISTPSAPEPEM
+148 ISISPAQDMDVE
-159 AYISSMKG
+159 YISSMKG
-167 DRKHI
+167 DRKHLS
-172 PSLTVNVDHLAGN
+172 SLTVNVDHLAGE

-199 AVLYLDFAAESWVV
+199 AVLYLDYATESWVV

-218 VSAANVGFLTFGKL
+218 VCGANVGFLTFGKL
-232 DGMSD
+232 DGLSD
-237 LSANGSLAM
+237 LAANGSLAM

-283 WEESDYGA
+283 WEESDSGA

-346 WGLIIIGQNGSVS
+346 WGLIITGQNGSVS
-359 RNIYFDTNGG
+359 RAIYFDTNGG
-369 YSTSYPGSDYPND
+369 YSASYPGSDYPND

-394 SFVIPQKVG
+394 SFVIPQKLG
-403 AAGFTPSRGSFS
+403 AAGFTPSQGSFS

-426 VWTAEAWLADVRLQ
+426 IWGAEAWLADVRLQ

-451 VVLDN
+451 VVLEN
-456 DARTEADGVALE
+456 DARTAADGVELA
-468 FGNDIASGRQNVI
+468 FGGDMAFGRQNVI

-515 LSGVMFFKKPTWR
+515 LSGVMFFKKSTWR

-533 RTTHL
+533 RTAHV

-547 EEYNFNLVTGDI
+547 EEYSFNLVTGDI
-559 DISMISLPAAALAYK
+559 DISMVSLPAAALAYK
-574 EIKTTSDYKEIPSG
+574 EIKTTSDYAQIPSG
-588 SSTSGASGASGTQ
+588 SSTSGAASGTP
-601 GPQGEPGPKG
+601 GPQGEPGPKGDKG

-624 KGKSA
+624 KGDKG
-629 YEVAVDT
+629 DT
-636 GYVGSESEWVESLQ
+636 GQ
-650 GEPGRPGPQGNPG
+650 KGEIGATGPQGPQG
-663 IPGESAYERA
+663 VRGA
-673 VDAGFIGDEAAWL
+673 IGPQGPEGD
-686 ESLKGAPG
+686 KGNTGA
-694 PAAGFATPTAD
+694 AAGFATPTAE
-705 AFYIAGGEPSAEVTA
+705 AFYIPGGDPTAEVTA
-720 SGPDTAKKFAF
+720 TGPDTAKKFAF
-731 RFGIPKASEVVDSQ
+731 KFWIPKASEVIDTQ
-745 ARLRVRP
+745 GRLTVRP
-752 ILDINRGY
+752 RLYIARGRGP
-760 AEDDVE
+760 EDQNIKKIV
-766 INSLHVRH
+766 IYH
-774 PALSSDKYEAVLMV
+774 PLLASNKYEAVLMV
-788 YRRMNKRR
+788 YRRLNKKKT
-796 RYFYDGT
+796 GI
-803 STKPVRLARKGWF
+803 SQAIGGGVNRLGRKGWF

-822 KITDHAAFTVA
+822 RITDHAAFALAV
-833 GFNGGQGVVMGLAE
+833 GSKFGLVRME
-847 LRDFIVKRFM
+847 YDDLRDFIVKRFM
-857 TDNAHTKAQLWTR
+857 EDSNHTKAELWSR
-870 NYAQWA
+870 NYTQWA
-876 AESNVSRGFGST
+876 AESNVRRGFGG
-888 HAARKKF
+888 AYKARKTF

-900 WVNPAFT
+900 YVNPEFT
-907 ALVDNTKPLSPTTM
+907 ALVDQTKPLSPTTM
-921 ELTDS
+921 ELIDKD
-926 NGNAVPRYI
+926 GNAVPRYI

-945 LQDKKDPSTGQQ
+945 LQDKKDPSTGLWL
-957 MKRASMWFGVSG
+957 KRASMWFGVSG

>member
-72 YTSDPTLYLVSLLF
+72 YTSDPTLYRVSLLF
-86 SGTEVWRGFVTPELY
+86 SGTTVWQGFITPELY
-101 SSPWVDAP
+101 SSPWVDTP

-135 VELLIISLLERTG
+135 VEWLIRDLLEITG
-148 ISTPSAPEPEM
+148 LSISSAQDMEV

-167 DRKHI
+167 DRKHLS
-172 PSLTVNVDHLAGN
+172 SLTVNVDHLAGE

-199 AVLYLDFAAESWVV
+199 AVLYLDYATESWVV

-218 VSAANVGFLTFGKL
+218 VSGANVGFLTFGKL
-232 DGMSD
+232 DGLSD
-237 LSANGSLAM
+237 LAANGSLAM

-271 SSNVHTTGGTPK
+271 SSNVQTTGGTPK

-346 WGLIIIGQNGSVS
+346 WGLIITGQNGSVS
-359 RNIYFDTNGG
+359 RAIYFDTNGG
-369 YSTSYPGSDYPND
+369 YSASYPGSDYPND
-382 TELTPEIAEYSF
+382 TELTPEIAEYSL

-403 AAGFTPSRGSFS
+403 SAGFTPSQGSFS

-440 VADFPDGLSTR
+440 VADFPDSLSTR
-451 VVLDN
+451 VILDN

-481 RETKFISGAI
+481 REMKFISDAI

-533 RTTHL
+533 RTTHV
-538 SADNLDYIV
+538 SADNLAYIV

-574 EIKTTSDYKEIPSG
+574 EIKTTSDYKQIPSG
-588 SSTSGASGASGTQ
+588 SSTSGAASGTQ

-624 KGKSA
+624 KGDKG
-629 YEVAVDT
+629 EKGDKGDPGPKGDKGDT
-636 GYVGSESEWVESLQ
+636 GQ
-650 GEPGRPGPQGNPG
+650 KGEIGDTGPQGPQG
-663 IPGESAYERA
+663 VRGA
-673 VDAGFIGDEAAWL
+673 IGPQGP
-686 ESLKGAPG
+686 KGDKGDTGA
-694 PAAGFATPTAD
+694 AAGFATPTAE
-705 AFYIAGGEPSAEVTA
+705 AFYIAGGDPTAEVTA

-731 RFGIPKASEVVDSQ
+731 KFWIPKASEVIDSQ
-745 ARLRVRP
+745 ARLIVRP
-752 ILDINRGY
+752 KLYIARGEIE
-760 AEDDVE
+760 EDQQSIKSIV
-766 INSLHVRH
+766 VYH
-774 PALSSDKYEAVLMV
+774 PLLASDKYEAVLMV
-788 YRRMNKRR
+788 YRRLNKKRTGVSNLGGKLR
-796 RYFYDGT
+796 MG
-803 STKPVRLARKGWF
+803 KKGWF

-822 KITDHAAFTVA
+822 RITDHAAFAVA
-833 GFNGGQGVVMGLAE
+833 GGLSSGR
-847 LRDFIVKRFM
+847 LRMKYDDIRDFIVKRFM
-857 TDNAHTKAQLWTR
+857 EDSAHTKAELWGR
-870 NYAQWA
+870 NYTQWE
-876 AESNVSRGFGST
+876 AESNVRRGFGN
-888 HAARKKF
+888 AYKARKKF

-900 WVNPAFT
+900 YVNPAFT
-907 ALVDNTKPLSPTTM
+907 ALVDQTKPLSPTTM
-921 ELTDS
+921 ELT
-926 NGNAVPRYI
+926 NTVGVKVPRYI
-935 YSDVAPLTVE
+935 YSDVTPLTVE
-945 LQDKKDPSTGQQ
+945 LQNKGAAR
-957 MKRASMWFGVSG
+957 RASMWFGVSG